1 MNTAPRSHKKR
12 RPRNLKKLTED
23 NVRKLPVKRRP
34 YYAWDAG
41 TDAARGL
48 FAACSILKA
57 AASRIRCTS
66 AASAR

>member
-48 FAACSILKA
+48 GVLVLPTGTRSF
-57 AASRIRCTS
+57 RCVFYF
-66 AASAR
+66 